1 VNKRYRKGINMIVK
15 VLGTGCTKC
24 KTLEKRLV
32 DLKEKYQL
40 DIDIEKVSQLNDIM
54 AYGVMMTPGLVMN
67 EKLIC
72 VGKVPKEDELLRWI
86 REA

>member
-1 VNKRYRKGINMIVK
+1 MIIK

-24 KTLEKRLV
+24 KTLEKRLIE
-32 DLKEKYQL
+32 LKAKHQL
-40 DIDIEKVSQLNDIM
+40 DIDIEKVTQLDDIM

>member
-1 VNKRYRKGINMIVK
+1 MIVK

-24 KTLEKRLV
+24 KTLEKRLL
-32 DLKEKYQL
+32 DLKAKYQL

-67 EKLIC
+67 ENLEKC
-72 VGKVPKEDELLRWI
+72 MEKYPR
-86 REA
+86 RMNY